1 MTLERGSLLNNRY
14 RIIEIL
20 GLGGMGS
27 VYKAVDENLGVDV
40 AVKDNLFTTD
50 EFARQFH
57 REAIILAGLR
67 HPNLPRVT
75 DHFIMEGQGQY
86 LVMDFIDGEDLRQRM
101 DRQGVLP
108 EEDVITIG
116 VAICDALSYLD
127 IQNPPIVHRDIK
139 PGNVRITP
147 QGEIYLVD
155 FGLAKTWNTTEKTAT
170 GARAM
175 TPGYSPPEQYGTAQ
189 TDQRSDIY
197 SLGATLYAAL
207 TTFIPEDAMSRAM
220 GQDQLTP
227 IEESNSNVSLR
238 LSKAIEKAL
247 EVRPDDRYQTAR
259 EFKSALLSLTAGVG
273 RDTGEY
279 RVSPAPAQEPGPS
292 IGQATPIPSRV
303 FNDGTD
309 AGYDVVSP
317 GRSSVTPPPGRAGPP
332 LMERYPWRKYWWL
345 YLFLALALVSVV
357 VFIISRSELP
367 GQLLGISASP
377 TPTRVEVEP
386 TKFGTTDPVEELA
399 TLVAVIE
406 GTMTLTPRVTSGPT
420 LTPTPTIVPS
430 ETSIPTIT
438 LTGTSPPTMEPTR
451 MGGGQ
456 GEVAFASDRR
466 GLPQI
471 FVTDIDSGE
480 WRQITDISDGA
491 CQPAWSPDGRYLLF
505 ISPCKGNQEEYPG
518 AQIFMIEVDNSDGD
532 LIPLPSEPGGDYDPA
547 WSPNGEFIIFTSHRK
562 TGRPRIY
569 KMKLDDQS
577 VALISDKYSREKHPA
592 WSSDGETIAFVT
604 APKGLKEIWIMDS
617 DGNNKRQFSQTT
629 DANNLYPDWSP
640 VGAVILFTQYPFTGA
655 VPGLAAG
662 SYDDDDYS
670 EFNIRIGPVP
680 MREAR
685 YSPDGLWLVF
695 ESWPEGGNHE
705 IYIMTTNGAALTQI
719 TNNPAADFDPAWR
732 PTRNADTQ

>member
-1 MTLERGSLLNNRY
+1 MTLEPGSLLNNRY
-14 RIIEIL
+14 RIVEIL
-20 GLGGMGS
+20 GMGGMGS

-40 AVKDNLFTTD
+40 AVKDNLFATD

-75 DHFIMEGQGQY
+75 DHFVIEGQGQY
-86 LVMDFIDGEDLRQRM
+86 LVMDYIDGEDLRQRM

-108 EEDVITIG
+108 EEEVITLGI
-116 VAICDALSYLD
+116 AICDALFYLD
-127 IQNPPIVHRDIK
+127 LQDPPIVHRDIK

-207 TTFIPEDAMSRAM
+207 TTYIPEDAMSRAM

-227 IEESNSNVSLR
+227 IEESNSEVSPL
-238 LSKAIEKAL
+238 LSEAIEKAL
-247 EVRPDDRYQTAR
+247 EVRPDDRYQSAG
-259 EFKSALLSLTAGVG
+259 EFKSSLLNINTSVG

-279 RVSPAPAQEPGPS
+279 RISPAPMQEAGPS
-292 IGQATPIPSRV
+292 TGQSTPIPPRV
-303 FNDGTD
+303 FNDGTGAD
-309 AGYDVVSP
+309 SDIVSP
-317 GRSSVTPPPGRAGPP
+317 GRSPRTPPPGQAGAPLLERRA
-332 LMERYPWRKYWWL
+332 WRKYWWL
-345 YLFLALALVSVV
+345 FLLLALVIVSAI
-357 VFIISRSELP
+357 VFMISRSELP
-367 GQLLGISASP
+367 GQLLGMGSSP
-377 TPTRVEVEP
+377 TPTQRAIEP
-386 TKFGTTDPVEELA
+386 TMIGTRDPVRELS

-406 GTMTLTPRVTSGPT
+406 ETMTLTPRVTAGPT
-420 LTPTPTIVPS
+420 LAPTPTIMPT
-430 ETSIPTIT
+430 ETPIPTIT
-438 LTGTSPPTMEPTR
+438 LTGTTAPTLEPTR
-451 MGGGQ
+451 MGGGH
-456 GEVAFASDRR
+456 GEIAFASNRR
-466 GLPQI
+466 GQPQI

-547 WSPNGEFIIFTSHRK
+547 WSPDGEFIIFTSHRK

-569 KMKLDDQS
+569 KMILVDQS
-577 VALISDKYSREKHPA
+577 VSLISDKYSREKHPA
-592 WSSDGETIAFVT
+592 WSSDGEAIAFVT
-604 APKGLKEIWIMDS
+604 APKGLKEIWVMDS
-617 DGNNKRQFSQTT
+617 DGSNKRQFSQTT

-640 VGAVILFTQYPFTGA
+640 VSAVILFTQYPFVGG

-662 SYDDDDYS
+662 SYDEDEYS

-705 IYIMTTNGAALTQI
+705 IYIMTTNGAAFTQI
-719 TNNPAADFDPAWR
+719 TNNPAADFDPSWR
-732 PTRNADTQ
+732 PSPDAATQ